1 MASWDVVGGAG
12 VEDPGGHDGL
22 VYTVDSKPAIE
33 TAKLRPKKQ
42 FMTGVDAR
50 SFRILHLEIPRYLKK
65 PQCTHSGNFNSTCLV
80 DGLVVNKCLSWPA
93 CSTIFVCNAFRL
105 AYSSW

>member
-1 MASWDVVGGAG
+1 MTSWNVVGGAG
-12 VEDPGGHDGL
+12 VEDPGGHGVL
-22 VYTVDSKPAIE
+22 VFTVDSKPAIE
-33 TAKLRPKKQ
+33 TARLLPGKR
-42 FMTGVDAR
+42 FMTSVHALF
-50 SFRILHLEIPRYLKK
+50 SFITFENPTLSKEI
-65 PQCTHSGNFNSTCLV
+65 QCTHSGNFNSTCLV